1 MSNEP
6 AEPARTVD
14 ALAGPTLAAPER
26 DASAGAARELAG
38 PTLAAPELTDV
49 PIGGLRL
56 APGAR
61 VDRFTLLRKL
71 GAGGMGVVYE
81 AHDPSLDRKVALKLM
96 LGDHEGARA
105 RLLREAQAM
114 ARLAHPNVAAVHEVG
129 SVGEAVF
136 IAMELIDGQTLGEW
150 LADARGWPERLRA
163 LIAAGEGLA
172 AAHRA
177 GLVHRDF
184 KPGNVMVGA
193 DGRPRVLDFGIVR
206 SAPAPDQQHDQND
219 ISEDIAPRERDAPGS
234 LNSPLTRVGAI
245 IGTPAYMAPEQL
257 EGADVDARGDQ
268 FSYCVCAY
276 EALYGARPHEA
287 STLVALLEATRA
299 GPRAPARGPVPA
311 RVFKILARGLD
322 PDPARRWPSMRALL
336 DALREPLERFGDPE
350 LDVSVGRRQ
359 RTALLIA
366 MTVVLIGIV
375 ALLEGNSDPATM
387 LADPVAG
394 LRLHSGMTVAALLI
408 IAAVRRWVGR
418 NRVNRRMLM
427 TLAVYAV
434 MLWVN
439 RVIGVA
445 LDIGWPEIYV
455 LDIATWTGLTLLGGS
470 AVHRSMYALAAA
482 GALALGVAC
491 ARASLAPPASLLYN
505 VGSLVTVAVIWR
517 GGRDQAAAEAAMAQ
531 TRRTR
536 ASS

>member
-1 MSNEP
+1 LKPHNIM
-6 AEPARTVD
+6 R
-14 ALAGPTLAAPER
+14 GR
-26 DASAGAARELAG
+26 D
-38 PTLAAPELTDV
+38 
-49 PIGGLRL
+49 
-56 APGAR
+56 
-61 VDRFTLLRKL
+61 
-71 GAGGMGVVYE
+71 GVV
-81 AHDPSLDRKVALKLM
+81 K
-96 LGDHEGARA
+96 
-105 RLLREAQAM
+105 
-114 ARLAHPNVAAVHEVG
+114 
-129 SVGEAVF
+129 
-136 IAMELIDGQTLGEW
+136 
-150 LADARGWPERLRA
+150 
-163 LIAAGEGLA
+163 
-172 AAHRA
+172 
-177 GLVHRDF
+177 
-184 KPGNVMVGA
+184 
-193 DGRPRVLDFGIVR
+193 VLDFGLARVADNETLDEGDVE
-206 SAPAPDQQHDQND
+206 APPG
-219 ISEDIAPRERDAPGS
+219 ERPS
-234 LNSPLTRVGAI
+234 SNSVLQTELTRAGALL
-245 IGTPAYMAPEQL
+245 GTPAYMAPEVF
-257 EGADVDARGDQ
+257 ANRHADARSDQ
-268 FSYCVCAY
+268 FSFCVSLY
-276 EALYGARPHEA
+276 QALYGQLPFDGA
-287 STLVALLEATRA
+287 TLEALIANVGQRSV
-299 GPRAPARGPVPA
+299 RAPPAGSRVPGWVH
-311 RVFKILARGLD
+311 RLVTRGLD
-322 PDPARRWPSMRALL
+322 PQPERRWPSMRALL